1 MRAVTTTVAPREVA
15 LLRLVAQRVAGPP
28 FPDAAAAVRG
38 LLAVQAQDSPGALTS
53 VALRTADRSRAGVE
67 AALDAGTVVRSWPM
81 RGTLHL
87 TAAEDLPWMLDLL
100 GPRVLAGAARRR
112 EVVGLTEAD
121 LERSRGVAV
130 AALTGGR
137 RLGRRELLATLAD
150 GGCDV
155 AGQKGYHTL
164 WYLAQTG
171 TLVLGPVEGTD
182 QAFVL
187 LEEWVPAPRRPGR
200 EEALAEL
207 ALRFF
212 TGHGPATV
220 ADLVRWAGT
229 TVRDARAGLA
239 PVRDRLAAVDV
250 DGTEMLMDPATPDR
264 LAACRADAEGLHLLP
279 GFDEVVLGYADR
291 TCTVPAEHADRIV
304 PGGNGVFRPTVVVG
318 GCAVGTWRWTGTGPR
333 RAAVAEPFTTFPGG
347 VAERV
352 AELAAALP

>member
-1 MRAVTTTVAPREVA
+1 MTTVTPREVA

-28 FPDAAAAVRG
+28 FPDAAAAVRALG
-38 LLAVQAQDSPGALTS
+38 AVQGQDLPGALTS
-53 VALRTADRSRAGVE
+53 VALRTAGRSRAGVT
-67 AALDAGTVVRSWPM
+67 AALDAGDVVRSWPM

-87 TAAEDLPWMLDLL
+87 VAAEDLPWMLELL
-100 GPRVLAGAARRR
+100 GGRVLAGAAKRRA
-112 EVVGLTEAD
+112 VVGLTEED
-121 LERSRGVAV
+121 LERSREAAV

-137 RLGRRELLATLAD
+137 RLGRQALLATLAD
-150 GGCDV
+150 AGCDV
-155 AGQKGYHTL
+155 AGPRGYHTL
-164 WYLAQTG
+164 WYLSQTG
-171 TLVLGPVEGTD
+171 TLVLGPTDDGD

-187 LEEWVPAPRRPGR
+187 LDEWVSAPRRLER

-239 PVRDRLAAVDV
+239 PVRDRLATVDV
-250 DGTEMLMDPATPDR
+250 GGTEAYLDPETPER
-264 LAACRADAEGLHLLP
+264 LAACRADAEALHLLP

-291 TCTVPAEHADRIV
+291 SCTVPPEFAERIV
-304 PGGNGVFRPTVVVG
+304 PGGNGVFRSTVVCG
-318 GCAVGTWRWTGTGPR
+318 GQVVGTWRWTGRGAKR
-333 RAAVAEPFTTFPGG
+333 IAAAEPFTAFPPG

-352 AELAAALP
+352 PELAAALP

>member
-1 MRAVTTTVAPREVA
+1 MRAVTTTVPPREVA

-38 LLAVQAQDSPGALTS
+38 LLAVQAQDLPGALTS
-53 VALRTADRSRAGVE
+53 VALRTPDDSRAGVE
-67 AALDAGTVVRSWPM
+67 AALESGAVVRSWPM

-87 TAAEDLPWMLDLL
+87 TPAADLPWMLDLL
-100 GPRVLAGAARRR
+100 GSRALAGAAKRR

-121 LERSRGVAV
+121 LERSRGVV
-130 AALTGGR
+130 VGALGGGR
-137 RLGRRELLATLAD
+137 RLGRKELLATLAD

-164 WYLAQTG
+164 WYLSQTG
-171 TLVLGPVEGTD
+171 TLVLGPPQGGD

-187 LEEWVPAPRRPGR
+187 LEEWIRQPRRLTR

-207 ALRFF
+207 ALRYF

-220 ADLVRWAGT
+220 ADLVRWGGT
-229 TVRDARAGLA
+229 TARDARAGLA
-239 PVRDRLAAVDV
+239 LVRDRLVAVDAG
-250 DGTEMLMDPATPDR
+250 GTEMYLDPETPDR
-264 LAACRADAEGLHLLP
+264 LAACRAEAEGLHLLP

-304 PGGNGVFRPTVVVG
+304 PGGNGVFRPTVVTG
-318 GCAVGTWRWTGTGPR
+318 GCAVGTWRWTGTGAR
-333 RAAVAEPFTTFPGG
+333 RAVVAEPFTAFPDG

-352 AELAAALP
+352 PELAARLP

>member
-1 MRAVTTTVAPREVA
+1 MPTVPPREVA

-38 LLAVQAQDSPGALTS
+38 LLALQGQELPGALTS
-53 VALRTADRSRAGVE
+53 VALRTPDRSRAGVE
-67 AALDAGTVVRSWPM
+67 AALADGTVVRSWPM
-81 RGTLHL
+81 RSTLHL
-87 TAAEDLPWMLDLL
+87 TPAEDLPWMLDLL

-112 EVVGLTEAD
+112 EVVGLTLDD
-121 LERSRGVAV
+121 LERARGVAV
-130 AALTGGR
+130 AALSGGR
-137 RLGRRELLATLAD
+137 RLGRKELLAALAD

-155 AGQKGYHTL
+155 AGQRGYHSL
-164 WYLAQTG
+164 WFLAQTG
-171 TLVLGPVEGTD
+171 TLVLGPLEGGD

-187 LEEWVPAPRRPGR
+187 LDEWVPAPRRPDR

-207 ALRFF
+207 ALRYF
-212 TGHGPATV
+212 TGHGPAGV

-239 PVRDRLAAVDV
+239 AVRDRLAAVDV
-250 DGTEMLMDPATPDR
+250 DGTELYLDPEVPDR
-264 LAACRADAEGLHLLP
+264 LAACRAEAEGLHLLP

-318 GCAVGTWRWTGTGPR
+318 GTAVGTWRWTGTGTR
-333 RAAVAEPFTTFPGG
+333 RVASAEPFTAFPDG

-352 AELAAALP
+352 PELAAALP

>member
-1 MRAVTTTVAPREVA
+1 MTTATPREVA

-38 LLAVQAQDSPGALTS
+38 LLAVQGQDWPGAVTS

-67 AALDAGTVVRSWPM
+67 AALDAGDVVRSWPM

-87 TAAEDLPWMLDLL
+87 TPAEDLPWMLDLL
-100 GPRVLAGAARRR
+100 GPRVLAGAAKRRA
-112 EVVGLTEAD
+112 VVGLTEDD
-121 LERSRGVAV
+121 LERSRAVAV

-137 RLGRRELLATLAD
+137 RLGRKELLAVLAD

-164 WYLAQTG
+164 WYLSQTG
-171 TLVLGPVEGTD
+171 TLVLGPAEAGD

-187 LEEWVPAPRRPGR
+187 LDEWVPAPRRLDR

-207 ALRFF
+207 ALRYF

-229 TVRDARAGLA
+229 PVRDARAGLA
-239 PVRDRLAAVDV
+239 AVRDRLAAVDV
-250 DGTEMLMDPATPDR
+250 DGTEMLMDPATPER
-264 LAACRADAEGLHLLP
+264 LAACRDDAEGLHLLP

-304 PGGNGVFRPTVVVG
+304 PGGNGVFRPTVVTG
-318 GCAVGTWRWTGTGPR
+318 GRAVGTWRWSGKGAR
-333 RAAVAEPFTTFPGG
+333 RTVTAEPFDAFPDG

-352 AELAAALP
+352 PDLAAALP